1 MNTPAPQAPPETQ
14 SSPIRVSVIV
24 PVYNAS
30 RTLGKCLDS
39 LAAQTCQGIEFIC
52 INDGSTDTSADI
64 LNAIAARDSRFRILH
79 QANGGYGKA
88 MNTGIDTARG
98 CYIGIVEP
106 DDWIESSMYEQLC
119 ELAEKSGADICKANY
134 YIERGNRSRI
144 NTKFDG
150 MEEGSCVAPQELPNC
165 LKGSP
170 SIWSAIYR
178 TAFLRENHIRFSETP
193 GASFQDLG
201 FCIRTWL
208 AARNIAITHA
218 ALYHYWEDNPESS
231 SRKMEDGAW
240 AAFREISL
248 LSGTFKNIPR
258 EDSVTRSLIALRI
271 FATLRADYRLRVRNT
286 AKSFL
291 LKYSH
296 LLNDYF
302 PLDTLQQDIFT
313 RAEWHDLQV
322 LYTEPLLFPRKSK
335 TRATL
340 LQRLISYRKEG
351 NHHVFR
357 FLGMSFMMKR
367 QSQPTKPAAK
377 LPTFDKNLPYD
388 LTVATV
394 CWNARQFLPRCIE
407 SVQPLYQSTLKVE
420 HLFID
425 GASTDGTLEY
435 LQQQL
440 AEGRI
445 TRIIS
450 EPDKGLYDAMNKA
463 IRHAQGKIIVFINAD
478 DEICPAGTPA
488 CCKPILSGRAEYT
501 AGQALCIS
509 SDNKE
514 TYIIRP
520 RIKNALWRQPYC
532 HQSMFC
538 STELLRRVGGFNYE
552 KFRIGADTDLMRRL
566 YIANVPFEAVHQ
578 ISAHFYTG
586 GVSYSP
592 AVRTEVF
599 DLMMHFT
606 DAYCTEARK
615 RPATAILTLKHLRRY
630 TARNILEHAET
641 PSLDE
646 QTREQLSTFVSKLSL
661 ALAPIPRLLIRLHQ
675 QTLVGWYNLNFIF
688 ASAKNRKTHRLHAG
702 ISKLFVSMLNRRK

>member
-1 MNTPAPQAPPETQ
+1 M
-14 SSPIRVSVIV
+14 IV

-30 RTLGKCLDS
+30 QTLDKCLDT

-64 LNAIAARDSRFRILH
+64 LSAKAARDSRFRILH

-88 MNTGIDTARG
+88 MNTGIDAAKG

-106 DDWIESSMYEQLC
+106 DDWIEASMYEQLW

-134 YIERGNRSRI
+134 YIERRNRSRI
-144 NTKFDG
+144 NTKFDD
-150 MEEGSCVAPQELPNC
+150 MEEGSCVPPRELPNC

-178 TAFLRENHIRFSETP
+178 TAFLQENHIRFSETP

-208 AARNIAITHA
+208 AAGNIAITHA

-240 AAFREISL
+240 AAFHELSL
-248 LSGTFKNIPR
+248 LSGTFKNISR
-258 EDSVTRSLIALRI
+258 EDSVIRSLIVLRI

-286 AKSFL
+286 VKSFL

-302 PLDTLQQDIFT
+302 PLDTLRQDIFT

-367 QSQPTKPAAK
+367 HSQPTKPATK
-377 LPTFDKNLPYD
+377 VSTFDKNLPYD

-478 DEICPAGTPA
+478 DAICPEGAIA
-488 CCKPILSGRAEYT
+488 CCEPILAGRAEYT

-509 SDNKE
+509 SDSSSKN
-514 TYIIRP
+514 YIIRP
-520 RIKNALWRQPYC
+520 KIKITLWRQPYC

-538 STELLRRVGGFNYE
+538 STTLLRETGGFQWE
-552 KFRIGADTDLMRRL
+552 KFRIGADAELIKRL
-566 YIANVPFEAVHQ
+566 YIAGRSFEAVHK

-592 AVRTEVF
+592 AVRTEVYE
-599 DLMMHFT
+599 LMMHFT
-606 DAYCTEARK
+606 DAYCKAAELK
-615 RPATAILTLKHLRRY
+615 PATAVLTLKHLRRY
-630 TARNILEHAET
+630 TARMILEHRESNTLSET
-641 PSLDE
+641 DKK
-646 QTREQLSTFVSKLSL
+646 QLSEFVGKLAQSL
-661 ALAPIPRLLIRLHQ
+661 PAFSRKLICLHQ
-675 QTLVGWYNLNFIF
+675 QLLARWYMVNSLF
-688 ASAKNRKTHRLHAG
+688 ASSRKKNTHLLHAD
-702 ISKLFVSMLNRRK
+702 ISRIFMSNLQ